1 MTCLIDT
8 QSFLWYIEDK
18 PLLPKRIKEMMN
30 DKTNTLYLSI
40 ASLWEITIKM
50 SIGKLVLSKTLPEL
64 IQEVSVHGFK
74 LLGIEPS
81 HLLALAQLEMHHRD
95 PFDRIIMSQAIAED
109 IDLVS
114 SDAEFKKYPV
124 KLLWR

>member
-18 PLLPKRIKEMMN
+18 PLLPKRIKEMMD

-74 LLGIEPS
+74 LLGIEPR
-81 HLLALAQLEMHHRD
+81 HLLALAQLQG
-95 PFDRIIMSQAIAED
+95 P
-109 IDLVS
+109 L
-114 SDAEFKKYPV
+114 
-124 KLLWR
+124 